1 MSTTSLPV
9 LLVEDSEHDIVATKR
24 AWAQHQIS
32 QPLFVVRDG
41 EECLDY
47 LHRRGKYQSAE
58 TAPRPVL
65 ILLDLNLPKIDGL
78 TVLQQL
84 RADKDLQGTPV
95 IILTTSQS
103 QEEQSRGYSLGVTR
117 FLRKSVDYEKFS
129 LAIKGIQVF
138 LQTLSV

>member
-1 MSTTSLPV
+1 MSTAALPV

-24 AWAQHQIS
+24 AWARHKIEH
-32 QPLFVVRDG
+32 PLVVVRDG

-47 LHRRGKYQSAE
+47 LYHRNKYQAAE
-58 TAPRPVL
+58 TAPRPLL

-78 TVLQQL
+78 TVLQQI
-84 RADKDLQGTPV
+84 RADKDLQGILI

-103 QEEQSRGYSLGVTR
+103 QEERSRGYSLGVTR

-138 LQTLSV
+138 LQTVSA

>member
-1 MSTTSLPV
+1 MSTTAFPV

-24 AWAQHQIS
+24 AWAQHQIA

-58 TAPRPVL
+58 TALRPVL

-78 TVLQQL
+78 TVLQQI
-84 RADKDLQGTPV
+84 RADKDLQGIPI

-103 QEEQSRGYSLGVTR
+103 QEERSRGYSLGVTR
-117 FLRKSVDYEKFS
+117 FLRKSIDYEKFS
-129 LAIKGIQVF
+129 VAIKGIQLF
-138 LQTLSV
+138 LQTVSA